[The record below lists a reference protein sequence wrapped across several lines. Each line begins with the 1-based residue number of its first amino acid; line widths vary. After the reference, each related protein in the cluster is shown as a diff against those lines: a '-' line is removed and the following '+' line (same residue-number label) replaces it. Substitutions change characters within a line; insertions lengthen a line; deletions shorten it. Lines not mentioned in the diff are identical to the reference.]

1 MDTIRILQETTLKFV
16 LTGIIKNGDR
26 IRNALDLQGYQLS
39 INPDNDK
46 NITVVIATKRDD
58 DVMSVII

>member
-1 MDTIRILQETTLKFV
+1 MDTFRILQDTTIKFV

-26 IRNALDLQGYQLS
+26 IKNALDLQGYQLS

-46 NITVVIATKRDD
+46 NITVVIATKREDNI
-58 DVMSVII
+58 MSIII